1 MKHSWSIR
9 WRLTVWYV
17 VALSIIMLIF
27 GSLLSALMSRQLH
40 QRIDRELA
48 EEAKE
53 LSEEM
58 RTLASVD
65 EIKTRFNQHFAE
77 HGGFSFQVSDIQ
89 GNVICGSPWLR
100 AHNLLKSSP
109 LSDTGADV
117 VLDIPISTFGK
128 HRVFIRQ
135 IEGPGQPLLIQVLVP
150 YAQIQHEFKEFL
162 QILLA
167 AGAAALVTACACGLM
182 VARHALQPIEKI
194 TSLAERIST
203 ENLGICITVDNPAD
217 ELGRLSTTLNT
228 TFDRLNKSVSQIKRF
243 TADAAH
249 ELRTPLAVL
258 RTKLEVALRTSEDVE
273 EIRDACRIAMEQAEK
288 LTVLIDQLLALSRQD
303 AGIGVSTADE
313 VYVLPILQDVVAT
326 LSASAAKKRI
336 TLLADEIPD
345 CVVLGD
351 DISISRVF
359 FNLVDNAIKYTP
371 DGGMVKVSGHHDD
384 RTLRVIIEDNGIGIP
399 LTHLP
404 HIFDRFYRVDSSRN
418 GQFGGTGLGLA
429 ICRSIVECHHGRI
442 SVTSTPGQGT
452 AFTVELPTIDDCAP
466 VEASLSPQYA

>member
-1 MKHSWSIR
+1 MKQSWSIR

-17 VALSIIMLIF
+17 MALSVILLIS

-58 RTLASVD
+58 RSLSSVD

-77 HGGFSFQVSDIQ
+77 HGGFSFQVTDIK
-89 GNVICGSPWLR
+89 GKVICGSPWLR
-100 AHNLLKSSP
+100 PHQLLNP
-109 LSDTGADV
+109 GMLSDNRADSV
-117 VLDIPISTFGK
+117 HDIPISSFGT
-128 HRVFIRQ
+128 HRVYIRPIQ
-135 IEGPGQPLLIQVLVP
+135 GPGQPLLIVVLVP
-150 YAQIQHEFKEFL
+150 YAQIQKEFQEFL

-167 AGAAALVTACACGLM
+167 SGAAALATACLCGLV

-203 ENLGICITVDNPAD
+203 ENLGISIAIDNPAD
-217 ELGRLSTTLNT
+217 ELGRLSTTLNK
-228 TFDRLNKSVSQIKRF
+228 TFDRLNKSVGQIKRF

-273 EIRDACRIAMEQAEK
+273 EIRDACRIATEQAEK

-303 AGIGVSTADE
+303 AGIGVSTADD
-313 VYVLPILQDVVAT
+313 VYIRPILQDVIDNLGV
-326 LSASAAKKRI
+326 SAAEKHI
-336 TLLADEIPD
+336 NILADDIPD
-345 CVVLGD
+345 CVVRGD

-359 FNLVDNAIKYTP
+359 FNLVDNAIKFTP
-371 DGGMVKVSGHHDD
+371 GGGTVKVWGHHDD
-384 RTLRVIIEDNGIGIP
+384 GKLRVIIEDNGIGIAAV
-399 LTHLP
+399 HLP
-404 HIFDRFYRVDSSRN
+404 HIFDRFYRVGSSQN
-418 GQFGGTGLGLA
+418 GQFEGTGLGLA
-429 ICRSIVECHHGRI
+429 ICRSIVECHHGHI
-442 SVTSTPGQGT
+442 SVSSTPGEGT
-452 AFTVELPTIDDCAP
+452 AFTVELPTIDDGALNE
-466 VEASLSPQYA
+466 VSLSPQYA